1 MTELVANKELTYID
15 LMLLDYK
22 EVVVLTHGGYDWIE
36 HGSDLYQI
44 GESDKTF
51 KRLRKKFNR
60 DRLPARVRI
69 IRVDTDENCY
79 LGVLLVLNPRNRKD
93 YQKVVFRAGQISKEF
108 EKEDAKCASPS

>member
-1 MTELVANKELTYID
+1 MTELVANKELTYVD
-15 LMLLDYK
+15 LMLLDYNLF
-22 EVVVLTHGGYDWIE
+22 VVQQHEGYDWIE